1 MLAGAIFL
9 LLVTGFAAPAVAG
22 AATGISA
29 RTASALKQETGYSAS
44 ELEGKPACN
53 TQIAGE
59 MSCEAEVLS
68 VKRTGKPARLLHA
81 PRATPSTAT
90 GSVSRTRESD
100 AREVQ
105 PDSSITGVPAPAEG
119 TPAFLQ
125 WAYDLSWLSLNK
137 GAGDTIGVIDAY
149 DDPDAAA
156 DLATFRQT
164 YGLYPCTATA
174 NATACGAAISSNGLF
189 GQYNQTGQAIDSS
202 GPGTAPATDPTGG
215 WEVEESL
222 DLDAISSLCPECTI
236 DLVESDGGT
245 CNPYPGVCQFDA
257 NLATA
262 AGTAKTLGAKQISMS
277 FSSNDTLA
285 GHDDESWWYS
295 GVTSLGA
302 AGDAGYSEGVANK
315 NYVSYPAAASQ
326 VTAVGGTSLNAADN
340 ARGFSETVWND
351 GYVSRDGSYY
361 ATQSGCDNVTVT
373 SQPSYQV
380 GITTGCSGRA
390 YNDISADGDPDTGLL
405 VYDSYDESSGTG
417 WTLVGGTS
425 LATPLTAAYEALTA
439 VTPADT
445 PAWAYTHQSSLNDIT
460 SGNDVDA
467 PYGSNTG
474 AACPSNWNLICYAS
488 LNWDGPSGN
497 GSISGDLS
505 VGGPGIG
512 GEYATSVGT
521 TSAELAGGVYP
532 NGLDTTYY
540 WQYGTTSSYGSATPD
555 ADAGSSQSPNPTAVS
570 AALGSPLSPL
580 TPGTT
585 YHYRLVAFNSDDS
598 AVYGYDE
605 TLTTL
610 GSSSSPGDTG
620 TTTTATGGS
629 TGTTATSNSSGTGT
643 TTSPSPSG
651 TKPQP
656 PTEVAAPA
664 ATSLP
669 IVGGEIRLSAGRFA
683 NAVSQTIQF
692 YRCAH
697 SCVLLSTGGASSYR
711 IHAADAGH
719 YIKLKLTV
727 TGQPGTNPLVATDW
741 IGPVRAPIAGAAS
754 LTSAARV
761 GSTVGVYGSS
771 DATLAS
777 VRVTRRSGRRLTL
790 TITRPGSFRT
800 QVWAYVLSGNSVISC
815 TAAHV
820 VRGTLKLTV
829 APSSG
834 QTLKLVAVRS

>member
-1 MLAGAIFL
+1 MLAGAVFAL
-9 LLVTGFAAPAVAG
+9 VVTGFAAPAVSE

-29 RTASALKQETGYSAS
+29 RTATALKQETGYSAS
-44 ELEGKPACN
+44 ELESRPACD

-59 MSCEAEVLS
+59 MSCEADVLS
-68 VKRTGKPARLLHA
+68 VKSTGRPARLLHA
-81 PRATPSTAT
+81 PRATPSTVT
-90 GSVSRTRESD
+90 GSVSRARESA

-105 PDSSITGVPAPAEG
+105 SDSSTTGVPAPAEG
-119 TPAFLQ
+119 TPAYLQ

-149 DDPDAAA
+149 DDPNAAA

-164 YGLYPCTATA
+164 YGLYPCATTA
-174 NATACGAAISSNGLF
+174 NAAACGAAITSNGLF

-202 GPGTAPATDPTGG
+202 GPGTAPGTDSTGG

-236 DLVESDGGT
+236 DLVESDPGT
-245 CNPYPGVCQFDA
+245 CDPYPAVCQFDA

-262 AGTAKTLGAKQISMS
+262 AQTAKTLGAKQISMS
-277 FSSNDTLA
+277 FGSNDTVA
-285 GHDDESWWYS
+285 GHDDETWWYT

-302 AGDAGYSEGVANK
+302 AGDEGYSEGVANK

-326 VTAVGGTSLNAADN
+326 VTAVGGTSLNPADN
-340 ARGFSETVWND
+340 ARGFNETVWND
-351 GYVSRDGSYY
+351 GYVSRDSSYY
-361 ATQSGCDNVTVT
+361 ATQSGCDT
-373 SQPSYQV
+373 SVSSPSYQA

-405 VYDSYDESSGTG
+405 VYDSYDEGSGNG
-417 WTLVGGTS
+417 WSLVGGTS
-425 LATPLTAAYEALTA
+425 LATPLAAAYEALTA

-460 SGNDVDA
+460 SGNDVDYA
-467 PYGSNTG
+467 G

-488 LNWDGPSGN
+488 LSWDGPSGN
-497 GSISGDLS
+497 GSLGGDLS

-512 GEYATSVGT
+512 GDYTASVGT
-521 TSAELAGGVYP
+521 TSAQLAGGVYP

-540 WQYGTTSSYGSATPD
+540 WQYGTTTAYGSATQVQ
-555 ADAGSSQSPNPTAVS
+555 DAGSSQSPNPMAVS
-570 AALGSPLSPL
+570 TTLSNL

-585 YHYRLVAFNSDDS
+585 YHYRLVAYNSDDP

-605 TLTTL
+605 TFTI
-610 GSSSSPGDTG
+610 GSPSSGDTG

-629 TGTTATSNSSGTGT
+629 TGTTATSNSSGSGT
-643 TTSPSPSG
+643 TTSPSRSG
-651 TKPQP
+651 LQP

-669 IVGGEIRLSAGRFA
+669 IVGGEITLSAGRFA
-683 NAVSQTIQF
+683 NAVSQTVQF

-697 SCVLLSTGGASSYR
+697 TCVLLSTGDARSYR
-711 IHAADAGH
+711 IRAADAGH

-727 TGQPGTNPLVATDW
+727 TGQPGTKPLVATDW
-741 IGPVRAPIAGAAS
+741 IGPIRAPVAGAARM
-754 LTSAARV
+754 TSATRV
-761 GSTVGVYGSS
+761 GATMGVFGSS
-771 DATLAS
+771 RVMLAS
-777 VRVTRRSGRRLTL
+777 VRVTRHSGRKLTL
-790 TITRPGSFRT
+790 AITKPGSSRT

-815 TAAHV
+815 TPAHV
-820 VRGTLKLTV
+820 IRGTLKLNV